1 MKDSITYSI
10 KFWLLSVIVAPIL
23 IALSTSNVDLFLLF
37 LVFGFIFSIISWVI
51 ITLIIYQVSK
61 LKLKAASKKIIITVF
76 AIILCYIP
84 FYLTF
89 GPNDKDMTQRFIY
102 LYYMIPLVLGIWIF
116 KMRMQPL
123 DNSKSELNANTL

>member
-1 MKDSITYSI
+1 MKDSIIYSI

-51 ITLIIYQVSK
+51 ITLIIYQINRFK
-61 LKLKAASKKIIITVF
+61 LTTTKKKIIISIF
-76 AIILCYIP
+76 GILLCYIP

-89 GPNDKDMTQRFIY
+89 GPNDEDMTQRFIY
-102 LYYMIPLVLGIWIF
+102 LYYMIPLVIGIWMF
-116 KMRMQPL
+116 KMKDTTNDKSRMVE
-123 DNSKSELNANTL
+123 NRR